1 MSRTSLPSNRTLPP
15 VGSKSLGTIFTT
27 VLFPDP
33 VGPMIAVVVPRLI
46 SMSMP
51 DTASFAPEYAKET
64 PSNLTAHPSSS
75 ASVSFG
81 SFTTVVSE

>member
-1 MSRTSLPSNRTLPP
+1 
-15 VGSKSLGTIFTT
+15 
-27 VLFPDP
+27 
-33 VGPMIAVVVPRLI
+33 MIAVVVPRLI
-46 SMSMP
+46 SMSIP

-64 PSNLTAHPSSS
+64 SSNLTAHPSSS